1 MEADGSDGTEV
12 VIYGRLGQERIHWVE
27 GICVCVGVPAVW
39 LNEVNYSVLNSDLQQ
54 LYGMTAWSNE
64 NDEVKL
70 IIRSHVYELSE
81 QFYVLRTV
89 LV

>member
-1 MEADGSDGTEV
+1 
-12 VIYGRLGQERIHWVE
+12 
-27 GICVCVGVPAVW
+27 
-39 LNEVNYSVLNSDLQQ
+39 VLNSDLQQ